1 MAQRQLR
8 GAAAQAAAP
17 QPQAQPAPQ
26 PAAAVAVAAPPAPQP
41 AAPGVQVQPA
51 PQAAQ
56 PVPAPGAQQPAP
68 PVAPV
73 RAWATPDK
81 FTGARDSDWPSW
93 LLQFETV
100 SQVNNWTP
108 QHQVAYLGLYLSGAA
123 LSYYHSLDANVRQG
137 PLPQLLQL
145 MEQRFNA
152 PQQADMYRAE
162 LQGRRQRPGEPLSD
176 YCEAIRR
183 LARYSYPTL
192 QPAVQDTLGKD
203 QFIAGLDSRDL
214 RVQVRTVNPATL
226 DDALQR
232 ALHMQTILQTDSQSD
247 GLVERMNRTLA
258 AM

>member
-8 GAAAQAAAP
+8 GAAAQAAPP

-108 QHQVAYLGLYLSGAA
+108 QHQIAYLGLYLSGAA

-162 LQGRRQRPGEPLSD
+162 LQGRRQRPGEPLK
-176 YCEAIRR
+176 
-183 LARYSYPTL
+183 
-192 QPAVQDTLGKD
+192 GK
-203 QFIAGLDSRDL
+203 L
-214 RVQVRTVNPATL
+214 RQKL
-226 DDALQR
+226 KFHQL
-232 ALHMQTILQTDSQSD
+232 
-247 GLVERMNRTLA
+247 
-258 AM
+258 